1 MTARLRRVGSRLADD
16 RGMSLPE
23 ILVGLIIGALV
34 MEGVVSIIFTT
45 NNVQKRGDDKNM
57 IASNLAIVSLVFD
70 RDGAQ
75 ALASASAKSQTS
87 STNCTTQMDLG
98 FQESGSS
105 VRFQTVAQGTDGP
118 YWFQRVSGAGT
129 RTIARNIATCTWQTV
144 QDTSGDWMIRMDLTI
159 TGNSNETATQTLRV
173 LPRLW

>member
-1 MTARLRRVGSRLADD
+1 MSPTVRRLRARLADD
-16 RGMSLPE
+16 RGVSLPE

-75 ALASASAKSQTS
+75 ALSSASAKSQTS

-129 RTIARNIATCTWQTV
+129 KTIAKNVATCTWQTV

-159 TGNSNETATQTLRV
+159 TGNSNETAAQTLRV

>member
-1 MTARLRRVGSRLADD
+1 MRRLGVLRSRLADD
-16 RGMSLPE
+16 RGVSLPE
-23 ILVGLIIGALV
+23 ILVGLLIGALV

-45 NNVQKRGDDKNM
+45 NNVQRRGDDKNM
-57 IASNLAIVSLVFD
+57 IASNLAIVGLVFD

-75 ALASASAKSQTS
+75 ALASAPAKSQTS
-87 STNCTTQMDLG
+87 SVACTTQMDLG

-105 VRFQTVAQGTDGP
+105 VRFQTSAQGTDGP

-129 RTIARNIATCTWQTV
+129 KTLAKNIATCTWQTV
-144 QDTSGDWMIRMDLTI
+144 QDASGDWMIRMDLTI
-159 TGNSNETATQTLRV
+159 TGDSSETATQTLRV